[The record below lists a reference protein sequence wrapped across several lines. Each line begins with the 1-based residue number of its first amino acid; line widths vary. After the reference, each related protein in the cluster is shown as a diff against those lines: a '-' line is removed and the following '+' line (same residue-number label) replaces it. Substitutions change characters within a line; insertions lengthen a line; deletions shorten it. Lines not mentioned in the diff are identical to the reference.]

1 MPARPGSASTTPWGP
16 ARWAPTTR
24 MSSTPACGY
33 VACVDCAW
41 WTPRYSRPCHPATP
55 PRRRLRL
62 PGAPRTSSAPRP
74 DPQPT
79 APHEGRS
86 RGLLAQRGASGSATN
101 LATARMWTRL
111 AAQLRG
117 SARAHVLTVAAFN
130 YYLAGDAVRGRV
142 SLPSHASINS
152 CQYVGCAASGVLARH
167 PERTGEAGGD
177 EDVLGNQVVD
187 GRAAEAH
194 QCRVDAAAEDVEPVL
209 DAGL

>member
-55 PRRRLRL
+55 PRRRWRW

-74 DPQPT
+74 DPHPT

-86 RGLLAQRGASGSATN
+86 RRLLARRGLGGRSFGYRGPDSPHEPLIRRASLGPLSRRPPQWRTVSRRQVSESRAGVELTTRQRHCYTRSAGCD
-101 LATARMWTRL
+101 RQRRRL
-111 AAQLRG
+111 RPVRRLTFGPFVAVEPDLDRPRAV
-117 SARAHVLTVAAFN
+117 SADLDERPFRN
-130 YYLAGDAVRGRV
+130 RCPRGR
-142 SLPSHASINS
+142 SRRP
-152 CQYVGCAASGVLARH
+152 
-167 PERTGEAGGD
+167 
-177 EDVLGNQVVD
+177 
-187 GRAAEAH
+187 
-194 QCRVDAAAEDVEPVL
+194 
-209 DAGL
+209 